1 MAAVRKPD
9 LGRRLR
15 RKVLVLDGAMGTAIM
30 AAAVADDYRGHDG
43 CHDFLSISRPDLIA
57 GIHRDYLQAGCD
69 IIETNTFAAQE
80 LELAKHGLAGRALE
94 INRQAA
100 GLAVR
105 AAADFSSREQPRY
118 VAGSIGPGS
127 RLPSLQQVD
136 FQALEDSYYPQ
147 ALGLFE
153 GGVDLFQ
160 VETCQ
165 DMLQAK
171 AALRALSRVFR
182 EKGSARP
189 VTLLVTLEKGR
200 MLLGTDI
207 ATALAT
213 FLPFPLFA
221 FGVNC
226 GSGPE
231 GMKEAVRTLSAASPF
246 PLVVMPNAGLP
257 RYRDGRYV
265 YDLEPAAFAR
275 QLRDFVSESG
285 AAIVGGCCGSTR
297 HHIRALAG
305 ALAGLA
311 PVRRRKPVFAGRA
324 TSLFAVQDLKVRPR
338 PLIIGEQTNATG
350 SRKFKSAL
358 LADDLDAML
367 AVAQQQANEGA
378 HLLDLNVAFAG
389 RDEAGDMDRAVAGL
403 NARNRL
409 PLMLDSASIPAL
421 QAGLRRCAGRAVIN
435 SINLEDG
442 GARAAEILG
451 LARDFGAAV
460 VCLAID
466 EQGMA
471 RTRRRK
477 VAVLKRLHDLALEHG
492 LRSRDLFLDP
502 LTFTLGSGDPGLFN
516 AGVETLAALKLLKGS
531 LPGAHTLLGVSNIS
545 YGLQPAARRIINAVF
560 LYHAVGN
567 GLDAAIFHA
576 GRVLPLNRIAAHEM
590 RLAEDLIFNRRT
602 APLRRGRRHG
612 DPLRAVME
620 HFQGKKSGDDGK
632 KAADRTPAQR
642 LRSAVLDGNA
652 SGIAED
658 LDLLAA
664 ETAALDIVNDHLLP
678 AMAEVGKLF
687 EKGYMQLPFVLQAAE
702 VVKAALDILEPRLP
716 KAGRRLRGTMV
727 LATVKGDVHDIG
739 KNLVDIILRSNGY
752 RVINLGTNQ
761 GGEEIAAAVAGHR
774 PDHVGL
780 SALLVRST
788 LEMTGILR
796 HLREQGIRVP
806 VICGGAALTPA
817 FVETALR
824 AEYPGKVAYAADA
837 FAAMKIMS
845 GGETAA
851 KPDSGVPA
859 PADRVPAAI
868 APWSAPPPPFR
879 GTRIAEWR
887 LEELLPLIDRRVLAR
902 ARWRMRQGEKAGQFL
917 AETLDLLK
925 ERGIERF
932 SAVYGYFSCQ
942 RRGKNGLRVIHGTE
956 EEIFDLPRRKGV
968 SLADYFAADGE
979 TLPLFIASCGAGLD
993 RLEKELFAS
1002 DRYSRYLIL
1011 HGFGAELAEA
1021 LAEAVQRRIRSELG
1035 LAEKQGR
1042 RFSPGF
1048 PAWPAL
1054 ADQKKIVRLLE
1065 AGRIGVSLTSS
1076 DQLLPELSVSG
1087 LVVCHPQAG
1096 YF

>member
-1 MAAVRKPD
+1 LATVRKPD
-9 LGRRLR
+9 LDRRR
-15 RKVLVLDGAMGTAIM
+15 REKVLVLDGAMGTAIM
-30 AAAVADDYRGHDG
+30 AAAVADDYRGHEG

-57 GIHRDYLQAGCD
+57 GIHRDYLEAGCD
-69 IIETNTFAAQE
+69 IIETNTFEAQE
-80 LELAKHGLAGRALE
+80 LELAKHGLAGRTLE
-94 INRQAA
+94 INRRAA
-100 GLAVR
+100 GLAVQ

-147 ALGLFE
+147 ALGLFD

-226 GSGPE
+226 GTGPE
-231 GMKEAVRTLSAASPF
+231 GMAEAVRTLSAQSPF
-246 PLVVMPNAGLP
+246 PLAVMPNAGLP

-265 YDLEPAAFAR
+265 YDLEPAVFAR
-275 QLRDFVSESG
+275 QLRDFVTESG

-297 HHIRALAG
+297 RHIRALAV

-311 PVRRRKPVFAGRA
+311 PVRRRKPAAAGRA
-324 TSLFAVQDLKVRPR
+324 TSLFAAQDLKVKPR

-358 LADDLDAML
+358 LVDDLDAML
-367 AVAQQQANEGA
+367 AVAQEQANEGA

-389 RDEAGDMDRAVAGL
+389 RDEAGDMERAVAGL

-421 QAGLRRCAGRAVIN
+421 AAGLRRCAGRAVIN

-477 VAVLKRLHDLALEHG
+477 AAVLKRLHDLALEHG
-492 LRSRDLFLDP
+492 LHSRDLFLDP
-502 LTFTLGSGDPGLFN
+502 LTFTLGSGDPGLFD

-531 LPGAHTLLGVSNIS
+531 LPRAHTLLGVSNIS

-560 LYHAVGN
+560 LYHAVLN

-576 GRVLPLNRIAAHEM
+576 GRILPLNRIDPGEM
-590 RLAEDLIFNRRT
+590 RLAEDLIFNRR
-602 APLRRGRRHG
+602 RGR

-620 HFQGKKSGDDGK
+620 HFQGRKSGDEDK
-632 KAADRTPAQR
+632 EAAPKTPAQR
-642 LRSAVLDGNA
+642 LRVAVLNGNA
-652 SGIAED
+652 AGLGDD
-658 LDLLAA
+658 LALMAA
-664 ETAALDIVNDHLLP
+664 DTPPLDIVNDHLLP

-796 HLREQGIRVP
+796 HLRAQGIRVP

-824 AEYPGKVAYAADA
+824 AEYHGKVAYAADA

-845 GGETAA
+845 GAETAA
-851 KPDSGVPA
+851 A
-859 PADRVPAAI
+859 PATGGATAKAKIPFAI
-868 APWSAPPPPFR
+868 GPSRTPSPPFP
-879 GTRIAEWR
+879 GTCIVDWR
-887 LEELLPLIDRRVLAR
+887 LEDLLPLIDRRVLAQS
-902 ARWRMRQGEKAGQFL
+902 RWRMRPGRKAGQFL
-917 AETLDLLK
+917 DETLELLK

-932 SAVYGYFSCQ
+932 SAVYGYFSCR
-942 RRGKNGLRVIHGTE
+942 RRGKNGLLVSHGAK

-968 SLADYFAADGE
+968 SLADYFAAEGE
-979 TLPLFIASCGAGLD
+979 TLPLFIATCGAGLD
-993 RLEKELFAS
+993 ALEKELFAS

-1021 LAEAVQRRIRSELG
+1021 LAGAVHQRIRRELG
-1035 LAEKQGR
+1035 LAGKQGR

-1054 ADQKKIVRLLE
+1054 ADQKKLVRLLE

-1087 LVVCHPQAG
+1087 LVVCHPQAT

>member
-1 MAAVRKPD
+1 LAAPRKPD
-9 LGRRLR
+9 LERRR
-15 RKVLVLDGAMGTAIM
+15 REKVLILDGAMGTAIM
-30 AAAVADDYRGHDG
+30 AAAVADDYQGHEG
-43 CHDFLSISRPDLIA
+43 CHDFLSVSRPDLIA
-57 GIHRDYLQAGCD
+57 GIHRGYLEAGCD
-69 IIETNTFAAQE
+69 IIETNTFEAQE

-100 GLAVR
+100 GLAAR
-105 AAADFSSREQPRY
+105 AAADFSSREQPRF

-127 RLPSLQQVD
+127 RLPSLQQVE

-182 EKGSARP
+182 EKGSSRP

-226 GSGPE
+226 GTGPE
-231 GMKEAVRTLSAASPF
+231 GMAEAVRTLSASSPF
-246 PLVVMPNAGLP
+246 PLAVMPNAGLP
-257 RYRDGRYV
+257 RYRDGKYV
-265 YDLEPAAFAR
+265 YDLEPALFAR
-275 QLRDFVSESG
+275 QLRDFVTGSG

-297 HHIRALAG
+297 HHIRALAR
-305 ALAGLA
+305 ALEGVA
-311 PVRRRKPVFAGRA
+311 PVLRRKPVAAGRA
-324 TSLFAVQDLKVRPR
+324 TSLFAAQDLKVKPR

-367 AVAQQQANEGA
+367 AVAQEQANEGA

-403 NARNRL
+403 NARSRL

-421 QAGLRRCAGRAVIN
+421 AAGLRRCAGRAVIN

-442 GARAAEILG
+442 GARAAEILA

-471 RTRRRK
+471 RTRQRK
-477 VAVLKRLHDLALEHG
+477 AAVLKRLHDLALEHG
-492 LRSRDLFLDP
+492 LHSRDLFLDP

-516 AGVETLAALKLLKGS
+516 AGAETLAALKLLKAA
-531 LPGAHTLLGVSNIS
+531 LPRAHTLLGVSNIS
-545 YGLQPAARRIINAVF
+545 YGLLPAARRIINAVF
-560 LYHAVGN
+560 LYHAVRN

-576 GRVLPLNRIAAHEM
+576 GRVLPLNRIDAGEM
-590 RLAEDLIFNRRT
+590 RLAEDLIFNRR
-602 APLRRGRRHG
+602 RGR

-620 HFQGKKSGDDGK
+620 HFQGKKSGDEGTK
-632 KAADRTPAQR
+632 TAPRTPAQR
-642 LRSAVLDGNA
+642 LRAAVLNGNA
-652 SGIAED
+652 AGLGDD
-658 LDLLAA
+658 LALLAA
-664 ETAALDIVNDHLLP
+664 ETPPLDIVNGHLLP

-761 GGEEIAAAVAGHR
+761 GGEEIAAAVAGHHA
-774 PDHVGL
+774 DHVGL

-796 HLREQGIRVP
+796 HLRGQGIRVP

-824 AEYPGKVAYAADA
+824 AEYQGKVAYAADA

-845 GGETAA
+845 GAETAPPPTGAAAPGA
-851 KPDSGVPA
+851 KVP
-859 PADRVPAAI
+859 VAI
-868 APWSAPPPPFR
+868 APAKTPAPPFLGAR
-879 GTRIAEWR
+879 VAHWR
-887 LEELLPLIDRRVLAR
+887 LEDLLPLVDRRVLAR
-902 ARWRMRQGEKAGQFL
+902 ARWRMSPGEKAGLFFS
-917 AETLDLLK
+917 ETLELLK
-925 ERGIERF
+925 DRGIERF
-932 SAVYGYFSCQ
+932 SAVYGYFPCR
-942 RRGKNGLRVIHGTE
+942 RRGKNGLLVSHGAKE
-956 EEIFDLPRRKGV
+956 ETFDLPRRKGV
-968 SLADYFAADGE
+968 SLADYFAAEGE
-979 TLPLFIASCGAGLD
+979 TLPLFIATCGAGLD
-993 RLEKELFAS
+993 ELEKELFAS
-1002 DRYSRYLIL
+1002 DRYTRYLIL

-1021 LAEAVQRRIRSELG
+1021 LAGAVHQRIRRELG

-1054 ADQKKIVRLLE
+1054 ADQKKLVRLLE
-1065 AGRIGVSLTSS
+1065 AGRIGVSLTSG

-1087 LVVCHPQAG
+1087 LVVCHPQAA

>member
-1 MAAVRKPD
+1 MAASRKPD
-9 LGRRLR
+9 LERRR
-15 RKVLVLDGAMGTAIM
+15 REKVLVLDGAMGTAVM
-30 AAAVADDYRGHDG
+30 AAAAADDYQGHEG
-43 CHDFLSISRPDLIA
+43 CHDFLSVSRPDIIA
-57 GIHRDYLQAGCD
+57 GIHSAYLEAGCD
-69 IIETNTFAAQE
+69 IIETNTFEAQE
-80 LELAKHGLAGRALE
+80 LELARHGLVGRALE
-94 INRQAA
+94 INRRAA

-105 AAADFSSREQPRY
+105 AAADFNTRERPRY
-118 VAGSIGPGS
+118 VAGSIGPGA

-182 EKGSARP
+182 EKGSTRP
-189 VTLLVTLEKGR
+189 VSVMVTLEKGR

-226 GSGPE
+226 GTGPE
-231 GMKEAVRTLSAASPF
+231 GMAEAVRILSASSPF
-246 PLVVMPNAGLP
+246 PLAVMPNAGLP
-257 RYRDGRYV
+257 RYRDGKYT
-265 YDLEPAAFAR
+265 YDLEPAVFAR
-275 QLRDFVSESG
+275 QLRDFVTESG

-297 HHIRALAG
+297 LHIRALAL
-305 ALAGLA
+305 ALEGLA
-311 PVRRRKPVFAGRA
+311 PVRRRKPVAAGRA
-324 TSLFAVQDLKVRPR
+324 TSLFAVQDLKVKPR

-367 AVAQQQANEGA
+367 AVAREQEDEGA

-389 RDEAGDMDRAVAGL
+389 RDEARDMDRVAARL
-403 NARNRL
+403 NAQIRL

-421 QAGLRRCAGRAVIN
+421 AAGLRRCAGRAVIN

-477 VAVLKRLHDLALEHG
+477 AAVLKRLHDLALEHG
-492 LRSRDLFLDP
+492 LRSNDLFLDP

-531 LPGAHTLLGVSNIS
+531 LPRAHTLLGVSNIS
-545 YGLQPAARRIINAVF
+545 YGLQPAARRIVNAVF
-560 LYHAVGN
+560 LFHAVRS

-576 GRVLPLNRIAAHEM
+576 GRILPLNRIDASEM
-590 RLAEDLIFNRRT
+590 RLAEDLIFNRR
-602 APLRRGRRHG
+602 RGR

-632 KAADRTPAQR
+632 KTAPRTPAQR
-642 LRSAVLDGNA
+642 LRAAVLNGNA
-652 SGIAED
+652 AGLGDD
-658 LDLLAA
+658 LALLAA
-664 ETAALDIVNDHLLP
+664 ETDPLDIVNGHLLP

-761 GGEEIAAAVAGHR
+761 GGEEIAAAVAGHH

-796 HLREQGIRVP
+796 HLRAQGIRVP

-824 AEYPGKVAYAADA
+824 TEYQGKVAYAADA

-845 GGETAA
+845 GAEVAA
-851 KPDSGVPA
+851 VPA
-859 PADRVPAAI
+859 KGGNAPRAKVPAVI
-868 APWSAPPPPFR
+868 APSRTPLPPFLGSR
-879 GTRIAEWR
+879 VAHWR
-887 LEELLPLIDRRVLAR
+887 LKDLLPLIDRRVLAR
-902 ARWRMRQGEKAGQFL
+902 ARWRMRPGEKAEQFF
-917 AETLDLLK
+917 AETLELLQG
-925 ERGIERF
+925 RGIDRF
-932 SAVYGYFSCQ
+932 SAVYGYFPCR
-942 RRGKNGLRVIHGTE
+942 RRGKDGLLACRGSNE
-956 EEIFDLPRRKGV
+956 ETFEFPRRRGV
-968 SLADYFAADGE
+968 SLADYFSGDGE

-993 RLEKELFAS
+993 GLEKELFAS
-1002 DRYSRYLIL
+1002 DRYTRYLIL

-1021 LAEAVQRRIRSELG
+1021 LAAAVHGRIRRELG
-1035 LAEKQGR
+1035 LADEQGR

-1048 PAWPAL
+1048 PAWPGL

-1076 DQLLPELSVSG
+1076 DQLMPELSVSG
-1087 LVVCHPQAG
+1087 LVVGHPQAA